1 MYLGFRSDG
10 DHIYMLL
17 VALLYHQAITRYG
30 NPSFAQC
37 HGSSCDHSIHHIF
50 RQASTLHRR
59 FPNATSCLP
68 CEICCKTGKTSA
80 FLLKKKLIYS
90 PKLSGRLRSRSSVNN
105 SKLASLESKRQGSR
119 INREKNVTF
128 SEEAL
133 HTRLV

>member
-1 MYLGFRSDG
+1 MAIIFTCSWLPYFTIKLLLGMG
-10 DHIYMLL
+10 IQVLL
-17 VALLYHQAITRYG
+17 NVMEA
-30 NPSFAQC
+30 C
-37 HGSSCDHSIHHIF
+37 CDHSIHHIF
-50 RQASTLHRR
+50 RQASTLHVFQTRLLV
-59 FPNATSCLP
+59 FLAKSVA
-68 CEICCKTGKTSA
+68 KQGKRQPFCS
-80 FLLKKKLIYS
+80 KKFKYS

>member
-30 NPSFAQC
+30 NPGFAQC
-37 HGSSCDHSIHHIF
+37 HRSSCDHSIHHIF
-50 RQASTLHRR
+50 RQASTLRVFQTR
-59 FPNATSCLP
+59 LLVFLAKSVA
-68 CEICCKTGKTSA
+68 KQGKRQPFCS
-80 FLLKKKLIYS
+80 KKFKYP
-90 PKLSGRLRSRSSVNN
+90 PKFSGRLRSRSIVNN
-105 SKLASLESKRQGSR
+105 SKLASRESKRQGSR

>member
-50 RQASTLHRR
+50 RQASTLHVFQTRLLV
-59 FPNATSCLP
+59 FLTKSVA
-68 CEICCKTGKTSA
+68 KQGKRQPFCSKNSNT
-80 FLLKKKLIYS
+80 L
-90 PKLSGRLRSRSSVNN
+90 LRSRSSVNN